1 MKMGERIKELR
12 KKSGMTQEELGKLI
26 GVQKSAIR
34 KYESGMVENIP
45 QSSIRIMAKHFGV
58 KPSFLMGYD
67 DDPTSTSTAAS
78 LAVRMA
84 RDPMFAEQVQKRG
97 VRIPVYGNV
106 AAGIPIEAITDIEDY
121 EEISQEMA
129 AKGEYAALRIHGDSM
144 EPKMSEGDVVIV
156 RLQETIESGETAI
169 VMING
174 GDATCKKIMRTD
186 EGIMLIATNPK
197 YAPMFYSNK
206 QIEELPVRIWG
217 KVVELR
223 AKF

>member
-1 MKMGERIKELR
+1 MFWTKFVELCIQR
-12 KKSGMTQEELGKLI
+12 GKSPTPVCNELGFSGTMATKWKNGSI
-26 GVQKSAIR
+26 PRDTTIKKIAAYFDVPVSYFSESDVSA
-34 KYESGMVENIP
+34 
-45 QSSIRIMAKHFGV
+45 
-58 KPSFLMGYD
+58 
-67 DDPTSTSTAAS
+67 TAS
-78 LAVRMA
+78 LAIRMA
-84 RDPMFAEQVQKRG
+84 RDPAFAEQVRLRG
-97 VRIPVYGNV
+97 VRVPVYGNV

-121 EEISQEMA
+121 EEITQEMA

-144 EPKMSEGDVVIV
+144 EPRMTEGDVVIV

-186 EGIMLIATNPK
+186 EGIMLISTNPK
-197 YAPMFYSNK
+197 YSPIFYSNK

>member
-1 MKMGERIKELR
+1 MKFAKVLKDLR
-12 KKSGMTQEELGKLI
+12 KKNHYTQDQLAKKLS
-26 GVQKSAIR
+26 VSKSTISMYECGARIPTFETMEAIADLFNVDMDVLYSR
-34 KYESGMVENIP
+34 GTSNATP
-45 QSSIRIMAKHFGV
+45 SS
-58 KPSFLMGYD
+58 D
-67 DDPTSTSTAAS
+67 
-78 LAVRMA
+78 LAIRMA
-84 RDPMFAEQVQKRG
+84 RDPAFAEQVRLRG
-97 VRIPVYGNV
+97 VRVPVYGNV

-121 EEISQEMA
+121 EEITQEMA

-144 EPKMSEGDVVIV
+144 EPRMTEGDVVIV

-186 EGIMLIATNPK
+186 EGIMLISTNPK
-197 YAPMFYSNK
+197 YSPMFYSNK

>member
-1 MKMGERIKELR
+1 MFWKNFIALCAEK
-12 KKSGMTQEELGKLI
+12 
-26 GVQKSAIR
+26 
-34 KYESGMVENIP
+34 
-45 QSSIRIMAKHFGV
+45 GV
-58 KPSFLMGYD
+58 KPNQVTKALGL
-67 DDPTSTSTAAS
+67 STAAATQWKNGS
-78 LAVRMA
+78 VPHPTTIKKLADYFGVTVEYLIRDESVSSTAALAVRMA
-84 RDPMFAEQVQKRG
+84 RDPAFAASVQNRG
-97 VRIPVYGNV
+97 VRVPVYGNV

-144 EPKMSEGDVVIV
+144 EPRMADGDVVIV

-169 VMING
+169 VMVNG
-174 GDATCKKIMRTD
+174 GDATCKKIMRTPD
-186 EGIMLIATNPK
+186 GITLIATNPK
-197 YAPMFYSNK
+197 YAPMFYTNK

>member
-1 MKMGERIKELR
+1 MKFAKVLKELR
-12 KKSGMTQEELGKLI
+12 QKNHYTQDQLAKKLRVS
-26 GVQKSAIR
+26 KSTISMYECGSRVPTFETMEAIADLFNVDMDVLYAR
-34 KYESGMVENIP
+34 DTNN
-45 QSSIRIMAKHFGV
+45 A
-58 KPSFLMGYD
+58 
-67 DDPTSTSTAAS
+67 STTAS
-78 LAVRMA
+78 LAIRMA
-84 RDPMFAEQVQKRG
+84 RDPAFAASVQNRG
-97 VRIPVYGNV
+97 VRVPVYGNV

-156 RLQETIESGETAI
+156 LLQETIESGETAI

-174 GDATCKKIMRTD
+174 GDATCKKIMRTE
-186 EGIMLIATNPK
+186 EGIMLISTNPK
-197 YAPMFYSNK
+197 YSPMFYTNK